1 MDCKTARLLLDFARP
16 QARELEAEEAG
27 ALEGHLDQCSDCHGL
42 ARGERELDATLGK
55 AMRQVEVPVGLRD
68 QLLHRLEAQRGDWQ
82 RQRFAHRIRIAA
94 AALAA
99 SLLLSWGVWHWI
111 IDRPRP
117 QIDPNA
123 VAEAVNDSA
132 AEDARVKLEEALK
145 RMGVDTPLSP
155 HLNYNLLIAPPGL
168 AELPGYPTQKVAM
181 LVFSRNGR
189 HATVYVVATEQLPSD
204 VSQSVG
210 GATYK
215 VEVLAAEGER
225 YTFLVVHDG
234 ENLDWLRPH
243 DPRIFTIHDLR
254 WGWVQANCSLDMFDD
269 CRRHVYAGRLLN
281 PFQSGRRIDL
291 HHHWPFLRLDQIDA
305 GDG

>member
-16 QARELEAEEAG
+16 QARELEPEEAG
-27 ALEGHLDQCSDCHGL
+27 ALEGHLEHCSDCHGL

-55 AMRQVEVPVGLRD
+55 AIRHVEVPVGLRD
-68 QLLHRLEAQRGDWQ
+68 RLIRRLEAERGDWH
-82 RQRFAHRIRIAA
+82 RQRFAHRLRVVAA
-94 AALAA
+94 AVAA
-99 SLLLSWGVWHWI
+99 SLILSWGVWHWI

-117 QIDPNA
+117 PIDPVVLA
-123 VAEAVNDSA
+123 DAVNNSA
-132 AEDARVKLEEALK
+132 AEDARSKLEEALK

-168 AELPGYPTQKVAM
+168 AELPGYPTQKAAM

-189 HATVYVVATEQLPSD
+189 HATVYVIASEQLPSD
-204 VSQSVG
+204 ISLSVG

-215 VEVLAAEGER
+215 VEILPADGER

-243 DPRIFTIHDLR
+243 DPP
-254 WGWVQANCSLDMFDD
+254 A
-269 CRRHVYAGRLLN
+269 A
-281 PFQSGRRIDL
+281 
-291 HHHWPFLRLDQIDA
+291 
-305 GDG
+305 